1 MTRLPIGDAG
11 RIEALDMLRGFSLL
25 GIFIA
30 NMLVFHSPYMY
41 MDPYSWFPDNGEGL
55 PFMWLDIFIEA
66 SFYPIFAMLF
76 GYGLSMQYEK
86 SLLQKSPF
94 GPVAVR
100 RMSIL
105 LLFGLIHGFFIWS
118 GDILFTYAIMGFIMI
133 ALVRVP
139 PKWLFFGAIALYVVP
154 NGLITGLLY
163 VAEQFDTGA
172 ALSEFADIQQLQESI
187 EVYGHGSY
195 AAALAFR
202 AKEWVMV
209 SGLNLFLTPVM
220 ILPLMMIGAAFAKW
234 KIFERAKEL
243 KSRLVVVGVSTL
255 IIGLLLKALPFLIG
269 PDVSMQLVQTYF
281 GGPLVAIG
289 YGALVLLLCTTSWFT
304 KVFRPVAKA
313 GRMSMTTYIG
323 QSVIATL
330 IFYHYGFGMYG
341 KVDIMTGT
349 LMAVGIFVVQA
360 LLADLWLS
368 RYKMGPIEWVW
379 RIGTY
384 GTILSNKK
392 EKRRDLS

>member
-1 MTRLPIGDAG
+1 MTRLPTGDAG
-11 RIEALDMLRGFSLL
+11 RIEALDMLRGFSLV

-41 MDPYSWFPDNGEGL
+41 MDPYSWFADNGEGL
-55 PFMWLDIFIEA
+55 SFMWLDIFIEA

-100 RMSIL
+100 RMFIL
-105 LLFGLIHGFFIWS
+105 LLFGLIHAMFIWS
-118 GDILFTYAIMGFIMI
+118 GDILFTYAMMGFIMI
-133 ALVRVP
+133 ALVRLP
-139 PKWLFFGAIALYVVP
+139 PKLLFFGALALYVVP
-154 NGLITGLLY
+154 NGVITGLFY
-163 VAEQFDTGA
+163 VGEKFIGDAS
-172 ALSEFADIQQLQESI
+172 LSEFADIQQLQESI

-195 AAALAFR
+195 AAALVFR
-202 AKEWVMV
+202 AREWLLV
-209 SGLNLFLTPVM
+209 SGANLLLTPFM
-220 ILPLMMIGAAFAKW
+220 ILPLMMLGAAFAKW
-234 KIFERAKEL
+234 KIFERAHEL
-243 KSRLVVVGVSTL
+243 KSRLLVVGISAL
-255 IIGLLLKALPFLIG
+255 IIGLLLKAVPFFIG
-269 PDVSMQLVQTYF
+269 SDFSMQLVQTYF
-281 GGPLVAIG
+281 GGPLAAIG
-289 YGALVLLLCTTSWFT
+289 YGALVLVLCTIPWFT

-313 GRMSMTTYIG
+313 GRMSMTIYIG

-330 IFYHYGFGMYG
+330 IFYNYGFGMYG

-368 RYKMGPIEWVW
+368 RYKMGPLEWVW

-392 EKRRDLS
+392 EKRRHVS

>member
-1 MTRLPIGDAG
+1 
-11 RIEALDMLRGFSLL
+11 MLRGFSLI

-41 MDPYSWFPDNGEGL
+41 MDPYSWFVDNGEGL
-55 PFMWLDIFIEA
+55 PFMWLDIFVEA

-100 RMSIL
+100 RMAIL

-139 PKWLFFGAIALYVVP
+139 PKWLFYGALALYVVP
-154 NGLITGLLY
+154 NLLITGLFYLG
-163 VAEQFDTGA
+163 EQFSGGTS
-172 ALSEFADIQQLQESI
+172 LSEFADIQQLQESI

-195 AAALAFR
+195 LAAVAFR
-202 AKEWVMV
+202 AKEWLMI
-209 SGLNLFLTPVM
+209 SGANLFLTPIM

-243 KSRLVVVGVSTL
+243 KGHLVVVGMSTL
-255 IIGLLLKALPFLIG
+255 VIGLLLKALPFLIG
-269 PDVSMQLVQTYF
+269 PEFSMQLVQTYF

-289 YGALVLLLCTTSWFT
+289 YGAIVLLFCTRQWFT
-304 KVFRPVAKA
+304 NIFRPVAKA

-368 RYKMGPIEWVW
+368 RYKMGPLEWVW

-392 EKRRDLS
+392 EK

>member
-1 MTRLPIGDAG
+1 MTRLPTGDAG

-41 MDPYSWFPDNGEGL
+41 MDPYSWFADNGEGL
-55 PFMWLDIFIEA
+55 PFMWVDIFIEA

-118 GDILFTYAIMGFIMI
+118 GDILFTYAIMGFVMI

-139 PKWLFFGAIALYVVP
+139 PKWLFFGAIALYAVP

-163 VAEQFDTGA
+163 LAEQFDTGA
-172 ALSEFADIQQLQESI
+172 GLSEFADIQQLQESI

-202 AKEWVMV
+202 AKEWVMI

-243 KSRLVVVGVSTL
+243 KSRLVVVGLSTL

-269 PDVSMQLVQTYF
+269 PDPSMQLVQTYF

-304 KVFRPVAKA
+304 KVFRPIAKA

>member
-41 MDPYSWFPDNGEGL
+41 MDPYSWFADNGEGL

-163 VAEQFDTGA
+163 VTEQFDTGA

-368 RYKMGPIEWVW
+368 RYKMGPLEWVW

>member
-1 MTRLPIGDAG
+1 MTRLPTGDAG

-41 MDPYSWFPDNGEGL
+41 MDPYSWFADNGEGL
-55 PFMWLDIFIEA
+55 SFMWLDIFIEA

-100 RMSIL
+100 RMTIL
-105 LLFGLIHGFFIWS
+105 LVFGLIHGFFIWS

-133 ALVRVP
+133 ALVRVS
-139 PKWLFFGAIALYVVP
+139 PKWLFFGALALYVLP
-154 NGLITGLLY
+154 NMLITGLFYLG
-163 VAEQFDTGA
+163 EQLAGGA
-172 ALSEFADIQQLQESI
+172 SLSEFADIQQLQESI

-195 AAALAFR
+195 LAALAFR
-202 AKEWVMV
+202 AKEWLMI
-209 SGLNLFLTPVM
+209 SGANLFLTPFM
-220 ILPLMMIGAAFAKW
+220 ILPLMMLGAAFAKW
-234 KIFERAKEL
+234 KVFERANEL
-243 KSRLVVVGVSTL
+243 KGRLVVVGISTL
-255 IIGLLLKALPFLIG
+255 VIGLLLKALPFLIG
-269 PDVSMQLVQTYF
+269 PGFSVQLVQTYF

-289 YGALVLLLCTTSWFT
+289 YGAIVLMLCTRQWFT
-304 KVFRPVAKA
+304 NIFRPVAKA

-323 QSVIATL
+323 QSVIATM

-368 RYKMGPIEWVW
+368 RYKMGPLEWIW

-392 EKRRDLS
+392 EKRRHLS